1 MGRDVPAIT
10 VSQQDRRRYREKVR
24 QCLDVLARMLR
35 DSWFETSTR
44 QVGLEVE
51 VNLVDDSGTAS
62 MRSPD
67 VLDAIGDPS
76 WAPELGRFNIE
87 VNIPPRPLCGDA
99 LDQMEAATAGQP
111 EARET
116 RGPGTS
122 AAGRPWSASCP
133 ACSRPT

>member
-1 MGRDVPAIT
+1 MVARRGRMGRDVPAIT

-67 VLDAIGDPS
+67 VLDAMGTRP
-76 WAPELGRFNIE
+76 G
-87 VNIPPRPLCGDA
+87 PRSS
-99 LDQMEAATAGQP
+99 AGS
-111 EARET
+111 
-116 RGPGTS
+116 TS
-122 AAGRPWSASCP
+122 RST
-133 ACSRPT
+133 SRPGRSAVMPWTSWRRNSWPA

>member
-1 MGRDVPAIT
+1 MGKDVPAIT
-10 VSQQDRRRYREKVR
+10 VRQQDRRRYREKVR
-24 QCLDVLARMLR
+24 QCLDVLARMMR
-35 DSWFETSTR
+35 DAWFETTT

-76 WAPELGRFNIE
+76 WAPELGRFNVE

-99 LDQMEAATAGQP
+99 LDQLEAQLL
-111 EARET
+111 
-116 RGPGTS
+116 
-122 AAGRPWSASCP
+122 ASL
-133 ACSRPT
+133 